1 MLEEYDSDI
10 AGNQELAK
18 DDELIS
24 DGAHCPYE
32 RFLLYFTC
40 TADSKTNSLINE
52 SNENCFFFFLQIQS
66 PPQ

>member
-32 RFLLYFTC
+32 KISTVLYMYC
-40 TADSKTNSLINE
+40 
-52 SNENCFFFFLQIQS
+52 
-66 PPQ
+66 